1 MSMDRDVSVAD
12 MTMDA
17 HAHHENGT
25 ETTQMDHGTGDAC
38 AGMICFYALPFA
50 LPQGAMRSIV
60 IRVGNVL
67 PPDVAPGSISPA
79 MLRKPPKYA

>member
-1 MSMDRDVSVAD
+1 
-12 MTMDA
+12 
-17 HAHHENGT
+17 
-25 ETTQMDHGTGDAC
+25 
-38 AGMICFYALPFA
+38 MICFYALPFA
-50 LPQGAMRSIV
+50 LPQSAMRSIV